1 MQEEFFRRHAFKL
14 GSKRLLSEVLQERL
28 RKAFNTTPKT
38 FKLELPDK
46 LLLLNILGTSLGNS
60 VTFLNGQMPKASEII
75 VDPVADVNDLW
86 FRLRALLNT
95 LAYVSVPRPAW
106 FSIGDAEE
114 ISDQFFVWMN
124 TKYEGR
130 RLSLQFFLAAY
141 VATFQHFYEEVRLHE
156 TSLSTLVKNV
166 SAYRPFWT
174 QTAAANPRDAAPAM
188 SPPALP
194 RSSNSAVPDSGG
206 NVEVLRAMSKL
217 TQQNEKLFTK
227 VENMKQHGNK
237 GGGNGG
243 NGGGKGGN
251 GQNDKKRYRG
261 NNDNDHSSNHGKRT
275 DEDGRTYVK
284 VRKGPDSHRNDGHR
298 NNTRR

>member
-1 MQEEFFRRHAFKL
+1 M
-14 GSKRLLSEVLQERL
+14 

-46 LLLLNILGTSLGNS
+46 LLLLNILGASLGNS
-60 VTFLNGQMPKASEII
+60 VTFLHGHMPKASEII
-75 VDPVADVNDLW
+75 VDPVSDVNDLW
-86 FRLRALLNT
+86 FRLRALLST
-95 LAYVSVPRPAW
+95 LSYVSVPRPTW

-130 RLSLQFFLAAY
+130 RLPLQFFLAAY
-141 VATFQHFYEEVRLHE
+141 VATFQYFYEEIRLHD
-156 TSLSTLVKNV
+156 THLSTLVKNV

-174 QTAAANPRDAAPAM
+174 QTAAANARDAAPAM
-188 SPPALP
+188 SPPP
-194 RSSNSAVPDSGG
+194 RAQSGNSAIPDSGR

-217 TQQNEKLFTK
+217 SQQNEKLFTK
-227 VENMKQHGNK
+227 VENFKQHGGK

-251 GQNDKKRYRG
+251 GQNDKKRYRS
-261 NNDNDHSSNHGKRT
+261 NNDNESPRGQGSGYHDNRRT
-275 DEDGRTYVK
+275 DQDGRQYVK
-284 VRKGPDSHRNDGHR
+284 VRKGPNSQRNDGQR
-298 NNTRR
+298 SGTRR